1 MDVLS
6 FLNEGDDKKC
16 FEEKR
21 RREEKEAEKLEMCQ
35 DIWALALS
43 ISTSSRETGI
53 RVLSNRVKE
62 GVSFLG

>member
-1 MDVLS
+1 ML
-6 FLNEGDDKKC
+6 DKKC

-43 ISTSSRETGI
+43 ISTSSQLH
-53 RVLSNRVKE
+53 LSP
-62 GVSFLG
+62 SFRNDKTSIL

>member
-1 MDVLS
+1 ML
-6 FLNEGDDKKC
+6 DKKC

-43 ISTSSRETGI
+43 ISTSSQLH
-53 RVLSNRVKE
+53 LSP
-62 GVSFLG
+62 SFRNDKTSILEELSSP